1 MSKTVDF
8 PVNHDWH
15 KLTFAWNEITFYIK
29 KVRIVDMCGLGVIL
43 VYMRVTYSLQQ
54 MHYMNCIG
62 PMDLHTL
69 ISPEKSKIF
78 CHV

>member
-1 MSKTVDF
+1 
-8 PVNHDWH
+8 
-15 KLTFAWNEITFYIK
+15 
-29 KVRIVDMCGLGVIL
+29 VDMCGLGVIL

-78 CHV
+78 CHVLKTHIDNM